1 MGKEVA
7 IAEIT
12 NKLVEP
18 ISQNKKSVKGN
29 MLISEYIF
37 QHITLPYLST
47 RKCHNEQD
55 AIQQIKKRLI
65 DKPK

>member
-1 MGKEVA
+1 MK
-7 IAEIT
+7 IADIT
-12 NKLVEP
+12 NKFVEP

-37 QHITLPYLST
+37 QQKTLPYFST
-47 RKCHNEQD
+47 RKCQSEQD

-65 DKPK
+65 DRPK